1 MKLKVNKIGIAAS
14 AIIIA
19 GAVIGGG
26 IYNTSKTNTQQ
37 SDPNVSAATNIYNT
51 QTRDGLAVNSGEL
64 NKLSYNYRAT
74 TNRTQQ
80 TEVQDFSMIY
90 VFDDSASRSTI
101 MPIAR
106 AGVLGFV
113 NSIDKTKNGFG
124 VISYSDYNSE
134 SGTKNRMGE
143 ELLNAVNINT
153 IKHTERGSGTYY
165 FTDNNALPQSF
176 KDITNELPASR
187 QKVLVFE
194 SDFMD
199 FGAPYRSHEGFIN
212 NFGAELKA
220 LGYKVVLIGDGFTE
234 RVLTPIEDGFSYK
247 ISSTKADGSFM
258 DRGDILRMF
267 VQTTTKE
274 THSSPNTKY
283 ELSLRGTSYKFSP
296 AFLAEVRKNNKFVV
310 EGEDFIRLK
319 VPEFNAQNA
328 AGTKAADVNVS
339 FAGVDVVYRNNN
351 TAPAAVEYLS
361 VAKDSATD
369 RIAINFVRPETKE
382 QTVYVQDSVQAKD
395 SISNTDALPA
405 TATFAFKEEVDTSK
419 AGKLEVT
426 IIATYGDGM
435 VLEVP
440 AIINVLPKSNVTVKY
455 LDTSGNKIADEKTL
469 FEKPQPEGTKY
480 KAEKLNIAGYKFLK
494 MDEKSAQE
502 EGEIGEEN
510 LQVIFLYEKIVE
522 APNTGAQSLTTLAT
536 VLAGMSILGIATT
549 FFVKRK

>member
-90 VFDDSASRSTI
+90 VFDDSISRSTI
-101 MPIAR
+101 MPTAK

-124 VISYSDYNSE
+124 VISYSDYKSE
-134 SGTKNRMGE
+134 SETKNGMGE
-143 ELLNAVNINT
+143 ELFNAVNINT

-194 SDFMD
+194 SDFND
-199 FGAPYRSHEGFIN
+199 FGTGYEGFMN
-212 NFGAELKA
+212 KFGAELKA
-220 LGYKVVLIGDGFTE
+220 LGYKVVLIGDKMTE

-258 DRGDILRMF
+258 DRGDILHMF

-274 THSSPNTKY
+274 THSSSNTKY

-395 SISNTDALPA
+395 SISNADALPA